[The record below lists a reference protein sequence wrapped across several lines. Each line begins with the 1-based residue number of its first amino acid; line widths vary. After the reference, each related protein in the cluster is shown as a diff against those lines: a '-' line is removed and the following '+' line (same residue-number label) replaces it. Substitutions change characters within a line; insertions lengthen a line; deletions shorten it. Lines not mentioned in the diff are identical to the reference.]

1 MAWEERISKKII
13 TWACWPQLGVPQ
25 WDPASQS
32 CRWLSKGWNWPWK
45 QRCPPQ
51 WQTGARGGLSYLTW
65 EVIFAPQIRFALEV
79 YKIWTHTQKK
89 NNNKNPNTTKHP
101 KTYLERSGK
110 ILKNIKIFRHQCC
123 FSEGQ
128 CKQHAFLE
136 DISAPVSDNE
146 VNMEHSHHVVTA
158 IMGLYSSRRKLGSS
172 KTVPYKECKGCFLLP
187 SWCVISDNTL
197 QIAL

>member
-32 CRWLSKGWNWPWK
+32 CRWLSEGWNWPWK

-65 EVIFAPQIRFALEV
+65 EVIFAPQIRFVLEV

-89 NNNKNPNTTKHP
+89 KTTTKTQTQQNIQKP
-101 KTYLERSGK
+101 IWRGVERFIK
-110 ILKNIKIFRHQCC
+110 ILKY
-123 FSEGQ
+123 S
-128 CKQHAFLE
+128 
-136 DISAPVSDNE
+136 DISAVFQK
-146 VNMEHSHHVVTA
+146 VNASSMLFWKISQHQSVTT
-158 IMGLYSSRRKLGSS
+158 R
-172 KTVPYKECKGCFLLP
+172 
-187 SWCVISDNTL
+187 
-197 QIAL
+197 